1 MRLLGFLLGPIIEAE
16 ELTIPRPPVF
26 HRRRNQ
32 TIVYVKGDPKAVQH
46 LKDYTDIRGKEVN
59 CPLAKAWV
67 TFSTDEDLLKRQ
79 LDDLSMNMQK
89 SHHKHSTTMKRSQ
102 SSAMESTDET
112 VTASDAM

>member
-32 TIVYVKGDPKAVQH
+32 TIVFVKGDPNVVQQ
-46 LKDYTDIRGKEVN
+46 LKDFTDIRGKEVN

-67 TFSTDEDLLKRQ
+67 TFSTDEDLLKLQ

-89 SHHKHSTTMKRSQ
+89 SHPKHSTPMKQSQ
-102 SSAMESTDET
+102 SSAMEETDET
-112 VTASDAM
+112 VTGNDAR